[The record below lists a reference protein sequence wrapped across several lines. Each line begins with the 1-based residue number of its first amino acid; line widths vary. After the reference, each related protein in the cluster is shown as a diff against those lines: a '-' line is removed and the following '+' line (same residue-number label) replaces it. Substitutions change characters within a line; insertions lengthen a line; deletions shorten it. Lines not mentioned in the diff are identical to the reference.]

1 MMSSIRVQLEQLDAK
16 MAELQYEVDPQCF
29 TMDPIDLNLDELP
42 VVSDA
47 VGPVAEPVT
56 VHVAAQVIGPDVEPV
71 EDPVEELVEEPLE
84 ERVEDEVD
92 VSSEISVEEQMFA
105 EEDLPVEEDLPS
117 DDLPFF
123 EDPESE
129 PETVFQPEPVLVAEP
144 VTVHVAAQAVAAE
157 NPVVLDAMTAR
168 QPWRTDMPGASVR
181 DIRSAISLNDRVLF
195 INRLFG
201 EDPVAF
207 QETLTAVN
215 QMQTLDEAVGYLV
228 QKFPSWDL
236 DSEIVYRFMMAL
248 RRKIN

>member
-1 MMSSIRVQLEQLDAK
+1 MENRQQQILSEIKEMMSSIRVQLEQLDAK

-47 VGPVAEPVT
+47 VGPVAEPVL
-56 VHVAAQVIGPDVEPV
+56 EPV
-71 EDPVEELVEEPLE
+71 AEVVMEPV
-84 ERVEDEVD
+84 
-92 VSSEISVEEQMFA
+92 A
-105 EEDLPVEEDLPS
+105 

-123 EDPESE
+123 DEPETE
-129 PETVFQPEPVLVAEP
+129 HETVFQPEQVSVAEP
-144 VTVHVAAQAVAAE
+144 VTVHVAAQAAAAE
-157 NPVVLDAMTAR
+157 KTVVLDAMTAR
-168 QPWRTDMPGASVR
+168 QAWRTDMPGASVR

-215 QMQTLDEAVGYLV
+215 QMETLDAAVEYLV
-228 QKFPSWDL
+228 QKYPLWNL
-236 DSEIVYRFMMAL
+236 DSELVYRFMMAL
-248 RRKIN
+248 RRKLN